1 MPGCLTRCTD
11 YRTDSIANAWTD
23 IREHF
28 GPRVPVGS
36 EIYQIDITEWIEWAL
51 DNSTN
56 TSDVQKFGRWLIWR
70 CSNGTVNY
78 GNLPSRKRD
87 HTGKCFAPCP
97 FDSSNYDSIR
107 SEAMLGYTPISL
119 SDHNNQYLKVEY
131 HGRWGFECTYS
142 GCPYL
147 IEHGRPYFHV

>member
-1 MPGCLTRCTD
+1 MTGCLARCTD
-11 YRTDSIANAWTD
+11 YRIDSIVNAWTD
-23 IREHF
+23 IRDHF
-28 GPRVPVGS
+28 GPRVSVGS
-36 EIYQIDITEWIEWAL
+36 EIYQTDITEWTEWAL
-51 DNSTN
+51 VNNTS
-56 TSDVQKFGRWLIWR
+56 TSDVQKFGKWLIWK

-97 FDSSNYDSIR
+97 FDSNTDVIR
-107 SEAMLGYTPISL
+107 SEAMLGYTPASL
-119 SDHNNQYLKVEY
+119 SDHGSYYLKVIY

-147 IEHGRPYFHV
+147 IEYGRPYFYV